1 MSLDSIIENVRL
13 VYPDCMVDGAVGIQG
28 GKIACVGSSSRGLR
42 AGTTIDGKGLHL
54 MPGAID
60 THIHLGAFGKK
71 HGLPTFEEEID
82 AFKCA
87 VVGGVTSIG
96 NHLGMG
102 DTAWEGSLKGKL
114 KEWIGLINKRA
125 IPNFF
130 FHIGVV
136 SDIQIE
142 EIPEYVK
149 DFGVTSFKWYA
160 YSRGEQATWS
170 MNEITDGDMFMGFKK
185 IGSLGDDVLAMRH
198 CENMDVIDKLKKKL
212 RDEDGRKDLRA
223 WYESRPGFVEALDI
237 RKVAYMG
244 KVTGAHVYIVHV
256 SSKEGVEA
264 VRLAKQEGINLSSET
279 CIHYLTHN
287 IEDAGPLGPLGVESP
302 SLKDRASNDAL
313 WKALATGT
321 IDCVG
326 TDSGAMTK
334 QHKANTIW
342 DALAGFSED
351 TPLYLPVLLSEGVN
365 KGRLSLN
372 QVVRLS
378 SFNPSM
384 IHRLWP
390 RKGAILPGFDADLV
404 LVDLKKTQEVTLD
417 RLHYALSD
425 FSLFEGWKLKGWP
438 IMTMIDGQVVMR
450 DGEIVGK
457 PGTGKYLPRG
467 IQYVPALG

>member
-1 MSLDSIIENVRL
+1 MQETVLIKNAKIVR
-13 VYPDCMVDGAVGIQG
+13 PEGTFEGSVGIDG
-28 GKIACVGSSSRGLR
+28 GKITYIGDASHFLQADRV
-42 AGTTIDGKGLHL
+42 IDAKGLHL
-54 MPGAID
+54 LPGAID

-71 HGLPTFEEEID
+71 HNLPTFKEEID

-87 VVGGVTSIG
+87 VIGGVTTIG

-102 DTAWEGSLKGKL
+102 DTAWEQSLKPKL
-114 KEWIGLINKRA
+114 KEWIDLINTYA

-142 EIPEYVK
+142 EIPDYVR

-160 YSRGEQATWS
+160 YSRGEQETWS
-170 MNEITDGDMFMGFKK
+170 MTEITDGDMFLGFKK
-185 IGSLGDDVLAMRH
+185 IASLGDKVLAMRH
-198 CENMDVIDKLKKKL
+198 CENMEVIDKLRQQLKDK
-212 RDEDGRKDLRA
+212 DGRTDLKA

-244 KVTGAHVYIVHV
+244 KITGAHVYIVHV

-264 VRLAKQEGINLSSET
+264 VRLAKKEGIHISSET

-287 IEDAGPLGPLGVESP
+287 IEDAAHLGPLGVESP
-302 SLKDRASNDAL
+302 SLKDPESNVRL
-313 WKALATGT
+313 WEALADGT
-321 IDCVG
+321 IDCIG

-334 QHKANTIW
+334 THKSHTVW
-342 DALAGFSED
+342 DALAGFTED
-351 TPLYLPVLLSEGVN
+351 TPLVLPVLLSEGVN
-365 KGRLSLN
+365 KGRLSIN
-372 QVVRLS
+372 QVVKSVSYNS
-378 SFNPSM
+378 SV
-384 IHRLWP
+384 IHGLWP

-404 LVDLKKTQEVTLD
+404 LVDVNKTQEVTLD

-438 IMTMIDGQVVMR
+438 VMTMINGEVAMR
-450 DGEIVGK
+450 DGEILAK
-457 PGTGKYLPRG
+457 PGIGKYLPRSAER
-467 IQYVPALG
+467 VV

>member
-1 MSLDSIIENVRL
+1 MALDMLIKNAKI
-13 VYPDCMVDGAVGIQG
+13 VYPEGTVDGAVGIEK
-28 GKIACVGSSSRGLR
+28 GKICFVGESPDKQE
-42 AGTTIDGKGLHL
+42 AANIIDCKGMYLL
-54 MPGAID
+54 PGAID

-71 HGLPTFEEEID
+71 HNLPTFEEEID

-87 VVGGVTSIG
+87 VIGGVTTIG

-102 DTAWEGSLKGKL
+102 DTSWEGSLKPKL
-114 KEWIGLINKRA
+114 KEWIALINKNA

-142 EIPEYVK
+142 EIPDYVK
-149 DFGVTSFKWYA
+149 EFGVTSYKWYA
-160 YSRGEQATWS
+160 YSRGEQKTWS
-170 MNEITDGDMFMGFKK
+170 MTEITDGDMFMGFKK
-185 IGSLGDDVLAMRH
+185 IASLGNRVLAMRH
-198 CENMDVIDKLKKKL
+198 CENMEVIDKLKQKL
-212 RDEDGRKDLRA
+212 KDKDGREDLKA

-264 VRLAKQEGINLSSET
+264 VRLAREEGINISAET

-287 IEDAGPLGPLGVESP
+287 IEDAAHLGPLGVESP
-302 SLKDRASNDAL
+302 SLKDPESNKSLWEAL
-313 WKALATGT
+313 SDGT
-321 IDCVG
+321 IDCIG

-334 QHKANTIW
+334 SHKSNRVW

-351 TPLYLPVLLSEGVN
+351 TPLFLPALLSEGVN
-365 KGRLSLN
+365 RGRLTIN
-372 QVVRLS
+372 QVVRLAS
-378 SFNPSM
+378 QNAAK
-384 IHRLWP
+384 IHGLWP

-404 LVDLKKTQEVTLD
+404 LVDLEKTQEVTLD
-417 RLHYALSD
+417 KLHYALSD

-438 IMTMIDGQVVMR
+438 VITIIN
-450 DGEIVGK
+450 GEIVMKEGNIIGK
-457 PGTGKYLPRG
+457 PGVGSYLPRS
-467 IQYVPALG
+467 A

>member
-1 MSLDSIIENVRL
+1 MTFDTIIKNVKI
-13 VYPDCMVDGAVGIQG
+13 VHSDGILEGWVGIKE
-28 GKIACVGSSSRGLR
+28 GKIGFVGSSSFGLR
-42 AGTTIDGKGLHL
+42 AEAEIDGRGLHL
-54 MPGAID
+54 LPGAID

-71 HGLPTFEEEID
+71 HRLPTFEEEID

-87 VVGGVTSIG
+87 VIGGVTTIG

-102 DTAWEGSLKGKL
+102 DTAWQGSLKPKL
-114 KEWIGLINKRA
+114 REWIDQINRNA

-142 EIPEYVK
+142 EIPDYVR

-160 YSRGEQATWS
+160 YSRGEQETWS
-170 MNEITDGDMFMGFKK
+170 MTEITDGDMFLGFRK
-185 IGSLGDDVLAMRH
+185 IASLGDKVLAMRH
-198 CENMDVIDKLKKKL
+198 CENMEVIDKLKTKL
-212 RDEDGRKDLRA
+212 KAEGRKDLKA

-264 VRLAKQEGINLSSET
+264 VRLARQEGVHLSSET

-287 IEDAGPLGPLGVESP
+287 IEDAAPLGPLGVESP
-302 SLKDRASNDAL
+302 SLKDPASNEAL
-313 WKALATGT
+313 WKALSDGT

-326 TDSGAMTK
+326 TDSGAMTRS
-334 QHKANTIW
+334 HKSNTIW

-365 KGRLSLN
+365 KGRLSLS
-372 QVVRLS
+372 QVVKLS
-378 SFNPSM
+378 AFNPSI
-384 IHRLWP
+384 IHGLWP

-404 LVDLKKTQEVTLD
+404 LVDLDKTVEVTLD
-417 RLHYALSD
+417 KLHYALSD
-425 FSLFEGWKLKGWP
+425 FSLFEGWRLKGWP
-438 IMTMIDGQVVMR
+438 VMTMIDGKIVMS
-450 DGEIVGK
+450 DGEIIGK
-457 PGTGKYLPRG
+457 PGTGRYLPRSS
-467 IQYVPALG
+467 